1 MSLTINIPA
10 VVVAAAVNAAAAA
23 AVVVVVFVV
32 VVIGLYVAFTIFF
45 LQSYHD
51 GQLSSLRSI
60 SGLPV
65 LSEHRVLLDFLL
77 TVKAATLLFISG
89 LRKGNQVLFIIW

>member
-10 VVVAAAVNAAAAA
+10 VVVVAAVAAAAA

-45 LQSYHD
+45 SNHIMMVSYHH
-51 GQLSSLRSI
+51 SV
-60 SGLPV
+60 P
-65 LSEHRVLLDFLL
+65 
-77 TVKAATLLFISG
+77 
-89 LRKGNQVLFIIW
+89 